1 MLSQR
6 QLDASLRN
14 QSGSARRVYSC
25 VPADDYYNVAD
36 VMRAMTIAGQ
46 GGVPDRKVVS
56 GSLNDLTDAGL
67 IRRTGQDLYRRTAVR
82 ASAAP
87 KETPVVE
94 KPVVEVVVVVD
105 EPTEAS
111 AIQPV
116 QPTQEIQPMTLAA
129 LKQVPALTPVDALSL
144 LAEAAATLRT
154 NAQQMLALADHV
166 EDLSLQLE
174 EERESVKK
182 KMREIDQ
189 LKTLLASITS

>member
-87 KETPVVE
+87 KEA
-94 KPVVEVVVVVD
+94 PVVEVVVVVD
-105 EPTEAS
+105 EPTEAPV
-111 AIQPV
+111 IQPV

>member
-87 KETPVVE
+87 KEA
-94 KPVVEVVVVVD
+94 PVVEVVVVVD
-105 EPTEAS
+105 EPTEAPV
-111 AIQPV
+111 IQPV

-189 LKTLLASITS
+189 LKTLLASITN

>member
-87 KETPVVE
+87 KEAPVVE
-94 KPVVEVVVVVD
+94 VVVVD
-105 EPTEAS
+105 EPTEAPV
-111 AIQPV
+111 IQPV

-189 LKTLLASITS
+189 LKTLLASITN